1 MLINR
6 HDCIEVLMH
15 RDDHKADT
23 LLNYLINHPE
33 ESINKD
39 ICKYFIKNNIQIP
52 VIEHYKL
59 LNNKAHKII
68 KEVLECEGKDVAT
81 YIKIATS
88 LITQATITLEHQ
100 FKDDVDGAN
109 TFIRNTLLCELS
121 QALYLYFNYND
132 YKELVNVI
140 DKVRYDIKLILDD

>member
-6 HDCIEVLMH
+6 HDCIDILIKQNSEESE
-15 RDDHKADT
+15 K
-23 LLNYLINHPE
+23 LLHYLINHQDIN
-33 ESINKD
+33 INKT
-39 ICKYFIKNNIQIP
+39 ICKYFVNNNINIP
-52 VIEHYKL
+52 TIEHYKL
-59 LNNKAHKII
+59 LNNKAHKVI

-100 FKDDVDGAN
+100 FKNDIEGSN
-109 TFIRNTLLCELS
+109 TFIKNTMLCELS

-132 YKELVNVI
+132 YTELVNVI
-140 DKVRYDIKLILDD
+140 NVIRTDIKMILD

>member
-6 HDCIEVLMH
+6 HDCIEKLIKCE
-15 RDDHKADT
+15 DPKADK
-23 LLNYLINHPE
+23 LLDYLMKNPKEI
-33 ESINKD
+33 INKE
-39 ICKYFIKNNIQIP
+39 ICQYFIKNKVEIP
-52 VIEHYKL
+52 VIGHYKL
-59 LNNKAHKII
+59 LNKKAHKVI

-88 LITQATITLEHQ
+88 LITQGTITLEHQ

-109 TFIRNTLLCELS
+109 NFIRNTLLCELS

-132 YKELVNVI
+132 YTELVSVI
-140 DKVRYDIKLILDD
+140 GDIRNDIKLILD

>member
-6 HDCIEVLMH
+6 HDCIEKLIKCE
-15 RDDHKADT
+15 DPKADK
-23 LLNYLINHPE
+23 LLDYLMKNPKEI
-33 ESINKD
+33 INKE
-39 ICKYFIKNNIQIP
+39 ICKYFIKNKVEIP
-52 VIEHYKL
+52 VIDHYKL
-59 LNNKAHKII
+59 LNKKAHKVI

-109 TFIRNTLLCELS
+109 NFIRNTLLCELS

-132 YKELVNVI
+132 YTELVSVI
-140 DKVRYDIKLILDD
+140 EDIRNDIKLILD